1 MLSVMIIS
9 QVRMKVTATK
19 NNSDTEMG
27 KFTLHGIY
35 SQGAVLHVAS
45 LH

>member
-1 MLSVMIIS
+1 MLSVMIIL
-9 QVRMKVTATK
+9 QVRMKVTTMK

-27 KFTLHGIY
+27 KFTLNGRY
-35 SQGAVLHVAS
+35 SQAAVLQVAS